1 MNILRIRNELRNG
14 KSIFDIPLRVT
25 FYARVSTDKEEQL
38 NSLENQV
45 QYFTEFIRSRP
56 NWTYVEGYVD
66 EGISGAST
74 KKRDNFLRMIA
85 DAKAGLFDFIITK
98 EISRFSRS
106 TLDSIRYTQELLE
119 HDVGV
124 LFQNDNINTL
134 DSDSEF
140 RLVVMAGV
148 AQDEIRKLSERLKF
162 GFRQAIKNGHVLG
175 NDKLW
180 GYDKK
185 DCVLTINET
194 EAKVVRRIFHLYAN
208 EQMGIRRISQQL
220 FDEGFTSR
228 KGNAFNVLTIR
239 HILENPKYKG
249 WYCANK
255 SQTVDYRSKRKIFLD
270 ESEWVMYPDPS
281 IPAIVSEELWDRANA
296 LYKQRSAQMM
306 SHQSAAEFHNR
317 YPYSGKIICEEHG
330 TSFYRQVLNSSK
342 GKKEVWQ
349 CRVYRNRGR
358 AACSAP
364 QMRTSEL
371 NKIMAEIFSQMIHNK
386 QGIVDAVVKVIQSVP
401 QEHDFQQDIR
411 RMESELS
418 AIHAKKDRLL
428 DMSIEGVISTVEF
441 KQRNDGFNQ
450 QIQALGQQL
459 AILKA
464 EEEKS
469 LISTEQLNKIKA
481 TLEDDLSFQNGI
493 RSELVTTILDHIV
506 VKKGSTK
513 EEFHLDIY
521 LKFGDPCGVIFDRAN
536 SSFCFTCSKST
547 IPRAPIRRISSP
559 SAPSASS
566 RGSPALTR
574 RRAPGW
580 PPTPPGVLKM
590 LPYRSGLFAP
600 SCGGSHLLGG
610 KMACILPP
618 NEPRGSHDPLCSQ
631 CGQLRAPLH
640 SQLPACPAPYAGGG
654 GEVQSPLH

>member
-1 MNILRIRNELRNG
+1 MNILRIRNELRSG

-386 QGIVDAVVKVIQSVP
+386 QEIVDAVVKVIQSVP

-536 SSFCFTCSKST
+536 SSFCFTRSKST
-547 IPRAPIRRISSP
+547 ILRAPIRR
-559 SAPSASS
+559 
-566 RGSPALTR
+566 T
-574 RRAPGW
+574 
-580 PPTPPGVLKM
+580 
-590 LPYRSGLFAP
+590 
-600 SCGGSHLLGG
+600 
-610 KMACILPP
+610 
-618 NEPRGSHDPLCSQ
+618 
-631 CGQLRAPLH
+631 
-640 SQLPACPAPYAGGG
+640 
-654 GEVQSPLH
+654 

>member
-1 MNILRIRNELRNG
+1 MNVLRIRSEMRNG

-25 FYARVSTDKEEQL
+25 FYARVSTDKDEQL

-45 QYFTEFIRSRP
+45 QYYTELIQSKP

-66 EGISGAST
+66 EGISGTST
-74 KKRDNFLRMIA
+74 KKRDSFNRMIV
-85 DAKAGLFDFIITK
+85 DAKAGRFDFIITK

-106 TLDSIRYTQELLE
+106 TLDSIQYTQELLE

-124 LFQNDNINTL
+124 FFQNDNINTL

-148 AQDEIRKLSERLKF
+148 AQDEVRKLSERLKF

-185 DCVLTINET
+185 DCVLTINEE
-194 EAKVVRRIFHLYAN
+194 EAKVIRRIFDLYAN
-208 EQMGIRRISQQL
+208 QKMGIRRISQTL
-220 FDEGFTSR
+220 YDEGFTSR

-255 SQTVDYRSKRKIFLD
+255 SQTVDYRSKRKVFLD

-281 IPAIVSEELWDRANA
+281 VPAIVSEELWDRANA
-296 LYKQRSAQMM
+296 LYKQRSQQTM

-330 TSFYRQVLNSSK
+330 TSFHRQVLKSAK
-342 GKKEVWQ
+342 GDKEVWQ

-364 QMRTSEL
+364 QLRSAEL
-371 NKIMAEIFSQMIHNK
+371 DQIMAQIFDQLAQDK
-386 QGIVDAVVKVIQSVP
+386 QAILEAVMKVIQSVP
-401 QEHDFQQDIR
+401 DEHDYQRDALR
-411 RMESELS
+411 LEEDLS

-428 DMSIEGVISTVEF
+428 EMSIAGAITIDEF
-441 KQRNDGFNQ
+441 KKRNDGFNE
-450 QIQALGQQL
+450 QIQKLEEQL
-459 AILKA
+459 AVLRQEEQKSKA
-464 EEEKS
+464 S
-469 LISTEQLNKIKA
+469 VEQLDKIKDA
-481 TLEDDLSFQNGI
+481 LKEELSFKNGI
-493 RSELVTTILDHIV
+493 NSALVTTILDHIV

-513 EEFHLDIY
+513 EKLFLDIY
-521 LKFGDPCGVIFDRAN
+521 LKFGDPYGVVFDREN
-536 SSFCFTCSKST
+536 SSFCFSRPKST
-547 IPRAPIRRISSP
+547 TPRLPIRKI
-559 SAPSASS
+559 
-566 RGSPALTR
+566 
-574 RRAPGW
+574 
-580 PPTPPGVLKM
+580 
-590 LPYRSGLFAP
+590 
-600 SCGGSHLLGG
+600 
-610 KMACILPP
+610 
-618 NEPRGSHDPLCSQ
+618 
-631 CGQLRAPLH
+631 
-640 SQLPACPAPYAGGG
+640 
-654 GEVQSPLH
+654 

>member
-1 MNILRIRNELRNG
+1 MNVLKIRNEMRSG
-14 KSIFDIPLRVT
+14 KSIFDLPLRVT
-25 FYARVSTDKEEQL
+25 FYARVSTDKDEQL

-45 QYFTEFIRSRP
+45 QYYTELIQSKP
-56 NWTYVEGYVD
+56 NWTYIPGYID
-66 EGISGAST
+66 EGISGTST
-74 KKRDNFLRMIA
+74 KKRDSFLRMIA
-85 DAKAGLFDFIITK
+85 DAKAGRFDFIITK

-106 TLDSIRYTQELLE
+106 TLDSIQYTQELLE

-148 AQDEIRKLSERLKF
+148 AQDEVRKLSERLKF
-162 GFRQAIKNGHVLG
+162 GFRQAIKNGHILG
-175 NDKLW
+175 NDRLW

-185 DCVLTINET
+185 DCILTVNEA

-220 FDEGFTSR
+220 YDEGFTSR

-281 IPAIVSEELWDRANA
+281 IPAIVSEELWNRANA
-296 LYKQRSAQMM
+296 LYKRRSAQMM

-330 TSFYRQVLNSSK
+330 TSFHRQVLKSSK
-342 GKKEVWQ
+342 GEKEVWQ

-371 NKIMAEIFSQMIHNK
+371 DQIMAQIFDQLAQDKSA
-386 QGIVDAVVKVIQSVP
+386 IVDAVMKVIQAVP
-401 QEHDFQQDIR
+401 NEHDYRQDVKR
-411 RMESELS
+411 VEAEQD
-418 AIHAKKDRLL
+418 AIQAKKDRLL
-428 DMSIEGVISTVEF
+428 EMSIEGALSTAEF
-441 KQRNDGFNQ
+441 KQRNDVFND
-450 QIQALGQQL
+450 QL
-459 AILKA
+459 HELERQLESLQA

-469 LISTEQLNKIKA
+469 QISAEQMGTIKTA
-481 TLEDDLSFQNGI
+481 LEEELSFQNGI
-493 RSELVTTILDHIV
+493 NSALVTTILDHIV
-506 VKKGSTK
+506 VKKGSTR
-513 EEFHLDIY
+513 EEVHLDIY
-521 LKFGDPCGVIFDRAN
+521 LKFGDPYGVVFDRET
-536 SSFCFTCSKST
+536 SSFCFTRPKSIT
-547 IPRAPIRRISSP
+547 PRMEIR
-559 SAPSASS
+559 
-566 RGSPALTR
+566 T
-574 RRAPGW
+574 
-580 PPTPPGVLKM
+580 T
-590 LPYRSGLFAP
+590 
-600 SCGGSHLLGG
+600 
-610 KMACILPP
+610 
-618 NEPRGSHDPLCSQ
+618 
-631 CGQLRAPLH
+631 
-640 SQLPACPAPYAGGG
+640 
-654 GEVQSPLH
+654 